1 MEISRCPLWAAPA
14 AGGLSREACDAKR
27 ADEKGV
33 QRIDEQTSAGLTSR
47 ENVRRYLNKWELV
60 YVLSTKLFET
70 AGFHRKQCPMCKS
83 YFWTLRQDQVYCG
96 DQPCVPYGF
105 IGNSPVRVPVESIRD
120 LRERFLSF
128 FEKRGH
134 TRIKRYP
141 VVARWREDV
150 FLVGASIYDFQPW
163 VTSGAVP
170 PPANPLTISQPSIR
184 LTDVD
189 KVGRSGR
196 HLTGFEMMAHH
207 AFNYPDK
214 HIYWISETT
223 EYAYEFFTREL
234 GIPEDEITFKESV
247 WEGGGNAGES
257 FEVLVRGLEV
267 ATLVFMHYEVKDGK
281 YVELPLK
288 IVDTGYGLER
298 IYWMAKG
305 SPTVYDAVFGPFLSA
320 ARKKL
325 GVPEPPAHILGKASV
340 YFGQMDPEVIGL
352 AKAYDLVAEK
362 IGIDPREFREIMR
375 PQEALYVLADHSRTV
390 SWMIA
395 DGVIP
400 SNTGAGYLA
409 RLLIRR
415 ALKSLWIAGIETPL
429 VELFD
434 LHLGFLRDDYPE
446 VWQSRDIILELIDL
460 EEKKY
465 KDVIKSAPAAVRRAL
480 EKAGGKSLKAEQLVE
495 LYDSYGIPPE
505 VAQEVARKLGAE
517 AEVPDDFYSRLAA
530 RHQAR
535 RAEQEAAGKLPLGLS
550 KVADLPK
557 TRELFYEDP
566 YRRSAVSKVLR
577 VIDGKYVVLDATV
590 FYPEGGGQP
599 ADRGVIRHSGGEAK
613 VVDVQR
619 LGGVIVHVIEG
630 PPPKEGEEVYGEIDW
645 DRRISL
651 MRMHTGTHVLIQSIR
666 RVLGPHIWQAGA
678 QKDIPFSRLDVTH
691 YKMPTEEE
699 VAKIER
705 LANEIV
711 MRDLPVR
718 PIVMPRNEAESK
730 FGFIIYQGGVVPA
743 REIRILRIGPE
754 DDPYDVQACG
764 GTHLS
769 STGQIGL
776 IKIVRVERIAD
787 GVVRFIFTTGRH
799 AVEYVQRIEGDLASA
814 AKALGVGR
822 DDVAQQLG
830 KALEKWAEI
839 ERKYKRLLAE
849 YATLQAK
856 SLKAE
861 SLPKA
866 DLAVLELDDADL
878 ARSIA
883 AIATEQNPRLI
894 LAVRSGRKLELYSGS
909 QVDLG
914 PIAAELR
921 KRGFR
926 GGGSKTYAGGVFEGT
941 AADILKALREALS

>member
-1 MEISRCPLWAAPA
+1 M
-14 AGGLSREACDAKR
+14 LSAK
-27 ADEKGV
+27 
-33 QRIDEQTSAGLTSR
+33 I
-47 ENVRRYLNKWELV
+47 
-60 YVLSTKLFET
+60 FERDR
-70 AGFHRKQCPMCKS
+70 FYRKQCPVCKS
-83 YFWTLRQDQVYCG
+83 YFWTKKEDQIYCG

-105 IGNSPVRVPVESIRD
+105 IGNSPIRTPVESIKD
-120 LRERFLSF
+120 LREKFLQF
-128 FEKRGH
+128 FERRGH

-141 VVARWREDV
+141 VVARWRDDV
-150 FLVGASIYDFQPW
+150 YLVGASIYDFQPW

-170 PPANPLTISQPSIR
+170 PPANPLVISQPSIR

-214 HIYWISETT
+214 HLYWISETT
-223 EYAYEFFTREL
+223 EYAYEFFTKEL
-234 GIPEDEITFKESV
+234 GIPPEEITFKESL
-247 WEGGGNAGES
+247 WEGGGNAGEC

-267 ATLVFMHYEVKDGK
+267 ATLVFMHYEMKEGR

-305 SPTVYDAVFGPFLSA
+305 SPTIYDAVFGQFLSA
-320 ARKKL
+320 ARQRL
-325 GVPEPPAHILGKASV
+325 GVPEPPRDLLGKASV

-352 AKAYDLVAEK
+352 EKAYDEVAK
-362 IGIDPREFREIMR
+362 RIGVSPQEFREVMR

-395 DGVIP
+395 DGVVP

-415 ALKSLWIAGIETPL
+415 VLRGLWLAGLEAPL

-434 LHLGFLRDDYPE
+434 LHLKYLKDDYPE
-446 VWQSRDIILELIDL
+446 VWESRDIILELIDL

-465 KDVIKSAPAAVRRAL
+465 REVLKSAPSLVKKAL
-480 EKAGGKSLKAEQLVE
+480 ERAGGRLKVEDLVE
-495 LYDSYGIPPE
+495 LYDSFGVPPE
-505 VAQEVARKLGAE
+505 VARETARKLGAD
-517 AEVPDDFYSRLAA
+517 AEVPDDFYSKLAA

-535 RAEQEAAGKLPLGLS
+535 RGGEEGAKLPIELS
-550 KVADLPK
+550 KVADLPR

-566 YRRSAVSKVLR
+566 YRRSARSRVLR

-599 ADRGVIRHSGGEAK
+599 ADRGVLVHNGGEAK

-619 LGGVIVHVIEG
+619 LGNVIVHVIEG
-630 PPPKEGEEVYGEIDW
+630 PAPREGEEVYGEIDW

-666 RVLGPHIWQAGA
+666 RVLGRHIWQAGA

-691 YKMPTEEE
+691 YKLPTEREIAE
-699 VAKIER
+699 IER
-705 LANEIV
+705 LANQVV
-711 MRDLPVR
+711 MSNLPVR
-718 PIVMPRNEAESK
+718 ALIMPRNEAEAK

-754 DDPYDVQACG
+754 EEPYDVQACG

-769 STGQIGL
+769 STGEIGP
-776 IKIVRVERIAD
+776 IKVVRVERIAD
-787 GVVRFIFTTGRH
+787 GVVRFIFTTGKY
-799 AVEYVQRIEGDLASA
+799 AVEYVQKMEADLAA
-814 AKALGVGR
+814 VAKALGAGKE
-822 DDVAQQLG
+822 DAAAQLS
-830 KALEKWAEI
+830 KYLEKAADL
-839 ERKYKRLLAE
+839 ERKYKRLLSSYAE
-849 YATLQAK
+849 ILAKTLQ
-856 SLKAE
+856 AE

-866 DLAVLELDDADL
+866 DLAYLELEDEEL
-878 ARSIA
+878 AKSVA
-883 AIATEQNPRLI
+883 ALATGRNPRL
-894 LAVRSGRKLELYSGS
+894 LLVVKSGRRLSLFSGKE
-909 QVDLG
+909 VDVG
-914 PIAAELR
+914 PLVAELR
-921 KRGFR
+921 KLGFR
-926 GGGSKTYAGGVFEGT
+926 GGGSKTFGQGVYEGDT
-941 AADILKALREALS
+941 ALLLKAVREFFG

>member
-1 MEISRCPLWAAPA
+1 M
-14 AGGLSREACDAKR
+14 
-27 ADEKGV
+27 
-33 QRIDEQTSAGLTSR
+33 
-47 ENVRRYLNKWELV
+47 
-60 YVLSTKLFET
+60 LSTKLFES
-70 AGFHRKQCPMCKS
+70 GHFYRRQCPICKS
-83 YFWTLRQDQVYCG
+83 YFWTKRADQVYCG

-105 IGNSPVRVPVESIRD
+105 IGNSPVRAAVDNIRD

-128 FEKRGH
+128 FERRGH
-134 TRIKRYP
+134 ARIRRYP
-141 VVARWREDV
+141 VVARWRDDV

-214 HIYWISETT
+214 YVYWIGETT
-223 EYAYEFFTREL
+223 EYAYEFFTKEL
-234 GIPEDEITFKESV
+234 GIAEDEVTFKESI

-305 SPTVYDAVFGPFLSA
+305 SPTVYDTVFGPFLSA
-320 ARKKL
+320 VRQRL
-325 GVPEPPAHILGKASV
+325 GVPEPPADLLGKASV
-340 YFGQMDPEVIGL
+340 FFGQMDPEVLGL
-352 AKAYDLVAEK
+352 ERAYDEVARR
-362 IGIDPREFREIMR
+362 IGVSPQEFRDVMR

-390 SWMIA
+390 SWMVA
-395 DGVIP
+395 DGVVP

-415 ALKSLWIAGIETPL
+415 TLRGLWLAGLEAPL

-434 LHLGFLRDDYPE
+434 LHLKYLRDDYPE
-446 VWQSRDIILELIDL
+446 VWESRDVILELMDL
-460 EEKKY
+460 EERKYREVLKAAPSLVKK
-465 KDVIKSAPAAVRRAL
+465 ALERAGRRAL
-480 EKAGGKSLKAEQLVE
+480 GAEDLVE
-495 LYDSYGIPPE
+495 LYDSFGVPPE
-505 VAQEVARKLGAE
+505 VARDAAKKLGAD

-535 RAEQEAAGKLPLGLS
+535 KAEGEEASKIPVELA
-550 KVADLPK
+550 KVADLPR

-566 YRRSAVSKVLR
+566 YRRSAKSRVLR
-577 VIDGKYVVLDATV
+577 VIDGRYVVLDATV

-599 ADRGVIRHSGGEAK
+599 ADRGVLRHGGGEAK

-619 LGGVIVHVIEG
+619 LGNVIVHVVEG
-630 PPPKEGEEVYGEIDW
+630 PAPREGEEVVGEIDW

-666 RVLGPHIWQAGA
+666 RVLGRHIWQAGA

-691 YKMPTEEE
+691 YKLPTEGEIAE
-699 VAKIER
+699 IER
-705 LANEIV
+705 LANQVV
-711 MRDLPVR
+711 MSNVPVKALT
-718 PIVMPRNEAESK
+718 MPRNEAEAK

-754 DDPYDVQACG
+754 DAPYDVQACG

-769 STGQIGL
+769 STGEIGP
-776 IKIVRVERIAD
+776 IKVVRVERIAD

-799 AVEYVQRIEGDLASA
+799 AVDYIQKLDSDLSA
-814 AKALGVGR
+814 VAKALGASR
-822 DDVAQQLG
+822 EDVASQLAKHLD
-830 KALEKWAEI
+830 KAAELE
-839 ERKYKRLLAE
+839 RRYKRLAASYADLLAE
-849 YATLQAK
+849 RIR
-856 SLKAE
+856 AE
-861 SLPKA
+861 GLPKA
-866 DLAVLELDDADL
+866 DLAYLELDDEDL
-878 ARSIA
+878 ARAVA
-883 AIATEQNPRLI
+883 AAATSKNPRL
-894 LAVRSGRKLELYSGS
+894 LLVVKRGDRLELYSGRGID
-909 QVDLG
+909 VG

-921 KRGFR
+921 KYGFK
-926 GGGSKTYAGGVFEGT
+926 GGGSKTFAQGVYQGDMEVIF
-941 AADILKALREALS
+941 KALRSLLG

>member
-1 MEISRCPLWAAPA
+1 M
-14 AGGLSREACDAKR
+14 
-27 ADEKGV
+27 
-33 QRIDEQTSAGLTSR
+33 
-47 ENVRRYLNKWELV
+47 
-60 YVLSTKLFET
+60 LSTRLFEVEH
-70 AGFHRKQCPMCKS
+70 FHRKQCPLCKS
-83 YFWTLRQDQVYCG
+83 YFWTKRADQVYCG

-105 IGNSPVRVPVESIRD
+105 IGNSPIRVAVDSIKD

-128 FEKRGH
+128 FERRGH

-214 HIYWISETT
+214 YIYWISETT
-223 EYAYEFFTREL
+223 EYAYEFFTKEL
-234 GIPEDEITFKESV
+234 GIPEDEVTFKESI

-320 ARKKL
+320 ARQKL
-325 GVPEPPAHILGKASV
+325 GVPEPPADILGKASV
-340 YFGQMDPEVIGL
+340 FFGQMDPEVLGL
-352 AKAYDLVAEK
+352 ERAYDEVAKK
-362 IGIDPREFREIMR
+362 IGISPQEFREIMR

-415 ALKSLWIAGIETPL
+415 ALRGLWLAGIEASL

-434 LHLGFLRDDYPE
+434 LHLKYLRDDYPE
-446 VWQSRDIILELIDL
+446 VWESRDVILELIDL
-460 EEKKY
+460 EERKY
-465 KDVIKSAPAAVRRAL
+465 KDVLKSAPSLVKKAL
-480 EKAGGKSLKAEQLVE
+480 EKAGGKALKAEDLVE
-495 LYDSYGIPPE
+495 LYDSFGVPPE
-505 VAQEVARKLGAE
+505 VARDVARRLGAD

-535 RAEQEAAGKLPLGLS
+535 KPGEETTKLPIELA
-550 KVADLPK
+550 KIVDLPK

-566 YRRSAVSKVLR
+566 YRRSARSKVLR
-577 VIDGKYVVLDATV
+577 VIDGKYVILDATV

-599 ADRGVIRHSGGEAK
+599 ADRGVLRHGGGEAK

-619 LGGVIVHVIEG
+619 IGGVIVHVIEG
-630 PPPKEGEEVYGEIDW
+630 PAPREGEEVYGEIDW

-666 RVLGPHIWQAGA
+666 RVLGKHIWQAGA

-691 YKMPTEEE
+691 YKMPTEKEISE
-699 VAKIER
+699 IER
-705 LANEIV
+705 LANKVV
-711 MRDLPVR
+711 MSNLPVKALM
-718 PIVMPRNEAESK
+718 MPRNEAEAK

-769 STGQIGL
+769 STGEIGP

-787 GVVRFIFTTGRH
+787 GVIRFIFTTGEH
-799 AVEYVQRIEGDLASA
+799 AVNYMQKVEADLSA
-814 AKALGVGR
+814 VAKALGAGR
-822 DDVAQQLG
+822 EDVASQLA
-830 KALEKWAEI
+830 KHLEKIAEL
-839 ERKYKRLLAE
+839 EKRYKKLASSYAELLAE
-849 YATLQAK
+849 RLRV
-856 SLKAE
+856 E
-861 SLPKA
+861 NLPKA
-866 DLAVLELDDADL
+866 DLAYLELDDGD
-878 ARSIA
+878 IA
-883 AIATEQNPRLI
+883 KAVAAVATGKNPRLLLVI
-894 LAVRSGRKLELYSGS
+894 KLGNKLELYSGR
-909 QVDLG
+909 QIDVG

-921 KRGFR
+921 KHGFR
-926 GGGSKTYAGGVFEGT
+926 GGGSKTYAGGVYEG
-941 AADILKALREALS
+941 DVGEILKAIRDLLG

>member
-1 MEISRCPLWAAPA
+1 
-14 AGGLSREACDAKR
+14 
-27 ADEKGV
+27 
-33 QRIDEQTSAGLTSR
+33 
-47 ENVRRYLNKWELV
+47 
-60 YVLSTKLFET
+60 VLSTKLFELER
-70 AGFHRKQCPMCKS
+70 FHRKQCPICKS
-83 YFWTLRQDQVYCG
+83 YFWTKNQAQEYCG

-105 IGNSPVRVPVESIRD
+105 IGNSPVRVSVESIKE

-141 VVARWREDV
+141 VVARWRDDV

-214 HIYWISETT
+214 FIYWIDKTT
-223 EYAYEFFTREL
+223 EYAYEFFTKEL
-234 GIPEDEITFKESV
+234 GVAEDEITFKESI

-267 ATLVFMHYEVKDGK
+267 ATLVFMHYEMRDGK

-305 SPTVYDAVFGPFLSA
+305 TPTVYDAVFGPYLSA
-320 ARKKL
+320 LRSKL
-325 GVPEPPAHILGKASV
+325 GVQEPPRDVLGKASV
-340 YFGQMDPEVIGL
+340 YFGQMDPEVLGL
-352 AKAYDLVAEK
+352 ERAYDEVAK
-362 IGIDPREFREIMR
+362 RIGISPQEFREVMR

-415 ALKSLWIAGIETPL
+415 MLRGLWLAGIEASL

-434 LHLGFLRDDYPE
+434 LHLKYLRDDYPE
-446 VWQSRDIILELIDL
+446 VWDSRDVILELIDL
-460 EEKKY
+460 EEKRY
-465 KDVIKSAPAAVRRAL
+465 KEVLRAAPDIVKRYLGRA
-480 EKAGGKSLKAEQLVE
+480 KVLKADDLIE
-495 LYDSYGIPPE
+495 LYDSFGVPPE
-505 VAQEVARKLGAE
+505 VAREAARKLGGE
-517 AEVPDDFYSRLAA
+517 AEVPDDFYSRVAA
-530 RHQAR
+530 RHQAKR
-535 RAEQEAAGKLPLGLS
+535 SGEEKPKLDIGLTSVAGLPR
-550 KVADLPK
+550 

-566 YRRSAVSKVLR
+566 YMRSFRAKVLR
-577 VIDGKYVVLDATV
+577 VIGGKYVVLDATA

-599 ADRGVIRHSGGEAK
+599 ADHGVIRHKGGEAK

-619 LGGVIVHVIEG
+619 LGNVIVHVVEG
-630 PPPKEGEEVYGEIDW
+630 PAPAEGEEVEGEIDW

-666 RVLGPHIWQAGA
+666 RVLGKHIWQAGA

-691 YKMPTEEE
+691 YKLPTEEE
-699 VAKIER
+699 IAKIER
-705 LANEIV
+705 LANEVV
-711 MRDLPVR
+711 MSNLPVKAV
-718 PIVMPRNEAESK
+718 VMPRNEAEAK
-730 FGFIIYQGGVVPA
+730 YGFIIYQGGVVPA
-743 REIRILRIGPE
+743 KDVRVLVIGGDE
-754 DDPYDVQACG
+754 PYDVQACG

-769 STGQIGL
+769 NTGQIGL
-776 IKIVRVERIAD
+776 IKIARVERIAD
-787 GVVRFIFTTGRH
+787 GVVRFIFTTGKY
-799 AVEYVQRIEGDLASA
+799 AVEYVERLEGELGSIAKSLGA
-814 AKALGVGR
+814 AREEA
-822 DDVAQQLG
+822 ATQL
-830 KALEKWAEI
+830 KKYLDKYAELERRAK
-839 ERKYKRLLAE
+839 KYAAE
-849 YATLQAK
+849 YARALARGLSPEK
-856 SLKAE
+856 LA
-861 SLPKA
+861 KA
-866 DLAVLELDDADL
+866 DLAYLELDDEEVAKL
-878 ARSIA
+878 IA
-883 AIATEQNPRLI
+883 AEATSANPRLLLVVKSGDRVSI
-894 LAVRSGRKLELYSGS
+894 YSGREIDVGS
-909 QVDLG
+909 VL
-914 PIAAELR
+914 PALR
-921 KRGFR
+921 GIGFK
-926 GGGSKTYAGGVFEGT
+926 GGGSKTFAQGVYKGSGE
-941 AADILKALREALS
+941 DILKALRGALS

>member
-1 MEISRCPLWAAPA
+1 M
-14 AGGLSREACDAKR
+14 LSA
-27 ADEKGV
+27 
-33 QRIDEQTSAGLTSR
+33 
-47 ENVRRYLNKWELV
+47 
-60 YVLSTKLFET
+60 KLFEVSR
-70 AGFHRKQCPMCKS
+70 FYRKQCPSCKS
-83 YFWTLRQDQVYCG
+83 YFWTKRADQVYCG

-105 IGNSPVRVPVESIRD
+105 IGNSPVRVSVESIRD

-134 TRIKRYP
+134 ARIKRYP
-141 VVARWREDV
+141 VVARWRDDV

-214 HIYWISETT
+214 YVYWISETT
-223 EYAYEFFTREL
+223 EYAYEFFTKEL
-234 GIPEDEITFKESV
+234 GISEDEVTFKESM
-247 WEGGGNAGES
+247 WEGGGNAGEC

-281 YVELPLK
+281 HVELPLK

-305 SPTVYDAVFGPFLSA
+305 TPTIYDAVFGPFLSA
-320 ARKKL
+320 ARQKL
-325 GVPEPPAHILGKASV
+325 GVSEPPADVLGRASV
-340 YFGQMDPEVIGL
+340 FFGQMDPEVLGL
-352 AKAYDLVAEK
+352 ERAYNEVAKK
-362 IGIDPREFREIMR
+362 IGVSPQEFREIMK

-400 SNTGAGYLA
+400 SNSGAGYLA

-415 ALKSLWIAGIETPL
+415 ALRGLWLAGIEASL
-429 VELFD
+429 VDLFD
-434 LHLGFLRDDYPE
+434 LHLKYLRDDYPE
-446 VWQSRDIILELIDL
+446 VWESRDVILELIDL

-465 KDVIKSAPAAVRRAL
+465 KEVLKSAPSLVKKAL
-480 EKAGGKSLKAEQLVE
+480 ERAGDKTLKAEDLVE
-495 LYDSYGIPPE
+495 LYDSFGVPPE
-505 VAQEVARKLGAE
+505 VAREAAKKLGAE

-535 RAEQEAAGKLPLGLS
+535 KSGEEAAKLPVALA

-566 YRRSAVSKVLR
+566 YRRSAKSKALR

-599 ADRGVIRHSGGEAK
+599 ADKGVLKHSGGEAK

-645 DRRISL
+645 NRRLSL

-666 RVLGPHIWQAGA
+666 RVLGKHIWQAGA

-691 YKMPTEEE
+691 YKMPTEKEIAE
-699 VAKIER
+699 IEK
-705 LANEIV
+705 LANKIV
-711 MRDLPVR
+711 MSNLPVR
-718 PIVMPRNEAESK
+718 ALIMPRNEAEAK

-743 REIRILRIGPE
+743 KDIRILRIGPE
-754 DDPYDVQACG
+754 DDPFDVQACG
-764 GTHLS
+764 GTHLHN
-769 STGQIGL
+769 TGEIGL

-787 GVVRFIFTTGRH
+787 GVVRFVFTTGEH
-799 AVEYVQRIEGDLASA
+799 AVDYVQKMEADLSA
-814 AKALGVGR
+814 VAKALGAGKEDAPAQLAKYMEKF
-822 DDVAQQLG
+822 DD
-830 KALEKWAEI
+830 LERRYKKLASSYAE
-839 ERKYKRLLAE
+839 LLAGALRVE
-849 YATLQAK
+849 P
-856 SLKAE
+856 
-861 SLPKA
+861 LPKA
-866 DLAVLELDDADL
+866 DLAYLELDDEEL
-878 ARSIA
+878 AKAVATA
-883 AIATEQNPRLI
+883 ATGKNPRL
-894 LAVRSGRKLELYSGS
+894 LLVVRSGKRLELYSGR
-909 QVDLG
+909 QIDVG
-914 PIAAELR
+914 PIATELR
-921 KRGFR
+921 KRGFK
-926 GGGSKTYAGGVFEGT
+926 GGGSKTYAGGFYEG
-941 AADILKALREALS
+941 DVEEILKTIHSLLG

>member
-1 MEISRCPLWAAPA
+1 M
-14 AGGLSREACDAKR
+14 
-27 ADEKGV
+27 
-33 QRIDEQTSAGLTSR
+33 
-47 ENVRRYLNKWELV
+47 
-60 YVLSTKLFET
+60 LSTKLFE
-70 AGFHRKQCPMCKS
+70 AGRFYRKQCPLCKS
-83 YFWTLRQDQVYCG
+83 YFWTKRADQVYCG

-105 IGNSPVRVPVESIRD
+105 IGNSPIRVAVDSVKD

-128 FEKRGH
+128 FERRGH
-134 TRIKRYP
+134 ARIKRYP

-214 HIYWISETT
+214 YVYWISETT
-223 EYAYEFFTREL
+223 EYAYEFFTKEL
-234 GIPEDEITFKESV
+234 GIPEDEITFKESI

-320 ARKKL
+320 ARQKL
-325 GVPEPPAHILGKASV
+325 GVPEPPADILGKASV
-340 YFGQMDPEVIGL
+340 FFGQMDPEVLGL
-352 AKAYDLVAEK
+352 ERAYDEVAKK
-362 IGIDPREFREIMR
+362 IGVSPQEFREIMR

-415 ALKSLWIAGIETPL
+415 ALRGLWLAGIEASL

-434 LHLGFLRDDYPE
+434 LHLKYLRDDYPE
-446 VWQSRDIILELIDL
+446 VWEDRDVILELIDL
-460 EEKKY
+460 EERKY
-465 KDVIKSAPAAVRRAL
+465 KDVLKSAPSLVKKAL
-480 EKAGGKSLKAEQLVE
+480 ERAGGKALKAEDLIE
-495 LYDSYGIPPE
+495 LYDSFGVPPE
-505 VAQEVARKLGAE
+505 VAREAAKKLGAE
-517 AEVPDDFYSRLAA
+517 VEVPDDFYSRLAA

-535 RAEQEAAGKLPLGLS
+535 RQGEEAPKVPVELS
-550 KVADLPK
+550 KVADLPR

-566 YRRSAVSKVLR
+566 YRKSARSKVLR
-577 VIDGKYVVLDATV
+577 VIDGKYVILDATV

-599 ADRGVIRHSGGEAK
+599 ADRGVLRHSGGEAR

-666 RVLGPHIWQAGA
+666 RVLGKHIWQAGA

-691 YKMPTEEE
+691 YKLPTEKEIAE
-699 VAKIER
+699 IER
-705 LANEIV
+705 LANKAV
-711 MRDLPVR
+711 MSNLPVKAL
-718 PIVMPRNEAESK
+718 VMPRNEAEAK

-743 REIRILRIGPE
+743 REIRVLRIGPE

-769 STGQIGL
+769 STGEIGL

-787 GVVRFIFTTGRH
+787 GVVRFVFTTGEY
-799 AVEYVQRIEGDLASA
+799 AVDYIQRMEADLSA
-814 AKALGVGR
+814 VAKALGASKE
-822 DDVAQQLG
+822 DVSAQLA
-830 KALEKWAEI
+830 KHMEKVAELE
-839 ERKYKRLLAE
+839 RRYKRLASSYAGLLAE
-849 YATLQAK
+849 
-856 SLKAE
+856 SLRVE
-861 SLPKA
+861 PLPKA
-866 DLAVLELDDADL
+866 DLAYLELDDEDL
-878 ARSIA
+878 AKAVA
-883 AIATEQNPRLI
+883 AAATGKNPRL
-894 LAVRSGRKLELYSGS
+894 LLVVRLGKRLELYSGR
-909 QVDLG
+909 QIDVG

-921 KRGFR
+921 RLGFK
-926 GGGSKTYAGGVFEGT
+926 GGGSKTYAGGLYEGD
-941 AADILKALREALS
+941 AEEILKAIRDLLG